1 MKHLE
6 LEIFN
11 NLFASICDEMGVS
24 LCRSSFSP
32 NIKERK
38 DFSCAL
44 FDPEGRM
51 VAQAAHIPVH
61 LGSMAYAAAG
71 VIADHRPR
79 PGEVLIFND
88 PYRGGTHL
96 PDITLLEPVEL
107 DGRVL
112 GYLANR
118 AHHADIGGITAAS
131 MPIARHIDEEG
142 LRLEPQVLYAHGRW
156 NDALMTFIQS
166 QVRTPAERAGDLRAQ
181 LAALH
186 TGRERLRDAARR
198 YGEACLLGAMDDLI
212 VCAENESRAV
222 LADVP
227 DGDYTFR
234 DVLDDDG
241 VGTLDIPI
249 QVTLRVRGHD
259 ITADF
264 AGTAGAVAGNLNCPL
279 PVTVSAVCYALR
291 CLFGKAAIVNHGS
304 FAPVRIEAEEGS
316 LVRAVYPS
324 AVAAGN
330 VETSQRIVDTVFGAL
345 ARALPDRIPAASQGT
360 MNNVAI
366 GGYDGLRRRPFA
378 YYETI
383 GGGMGARPTADG
395 LSAVHTHMTNTLNTP
410 IESLEQD
417 VPFRVTAYAVRRG
430 SGGSGRFRG
439 GDGIV
444 REMEM
449 LVPCECTL
457 ITERRR
463 HAPWGREGGQ
473 PGLPG
478 RNLLIEP
485 DGEVRELPGKVTL
498 DLQPGQRLRIETPGG
513 GGFGAP

>member
-1 MKHLE
+1 
-6 LEIFN
+6 
-11 NLFASICDEMGVS
+11 
-24 LCRSSFSP
+24 
-32 NIKERK
+32 
-38 DFSCAL
+38 
-44 FDPEGRM
+44 
-51 VAQAAHIPVH
+51 
-61 LGSMAYAAAG
+61 
-71 VIADHRPR
+71 
-79 PGEVLIFND
+79 
-88 PYRGGTHL
+88 
-96 PDITLLEPVEL
+96 
-107 DGRVL
+107 
-112 GYLANR
+112 
-118 AHHADIGGITAAS
+118 
-131 MPIARHIDEEG
+131 
-142 LRLEPQVLYAHGRW
+142 
-156 NDALMTFIQS
+156 
-166 QVRTPAERAGDLRAQ
+166 
-181 LAALH
+181 
-186 TGRERLRDAARR
+186 
-198 YGEACLLGAMDDLI
+198 
-212 VCAENESRAV
+212 
-222 LADVP
+222 
-227 DGDYTFR
+227 
-234 DVLDDDG
+234 
-241 VGTLDIPI
+241 
-249 QVTLRVRGHD
+249 
-259 ITADF
+259 
-264 AGTAGAVAGNLNCPL
+264 
-279 PVTVSAVCYALR
+279 
-291 CLFGKAAIVNHGS
+291 
-304 FAPVRIEAEEGS
+304 
-316 LVRAVYPS
+316 
-324 AVAAGN
+324 
-330 VETSQRIVDTVFGAL
+330 
-345 ARALPDRIPAASQGT
+345 